1 MGSIQCVNRSANEWL
16 NDFSRQL
23 GFEAPEEKESAT
35 ILALAGLAAHSSE
48 RSAAPITCWL
58 AAKAGLSA
66 DEALALAQRLAAPG
80 SGTD

>member
-1 MGSIQCVNRSANEWL
+1 MGSIQCVDRSANEWL
-16 NDFSRQL
+16 DDFSRQL
-23 GFEAPEEKESAT
+23 GFEAPDEEESAT

-66 DEALALAQRLAAPG
+66 DEALALAQRLAAPD